1 MKTSEILDKVTLE
14 FAGGGKLALSDY
26 APYISNADAEVE
38 GIGEEEK
45 EGKLF
50 KHIYEPD
57 LFGIELNND
66 PIFFENIEDI
76 TWNNFDIVEC
86 LYKKDK
92 MLDYIEPYNDEGD
105 GHFYPNK
112 TVILSVSSNGELSTT
127 AFNGL
132 QYHTRE
138 YNGDEYLYIY
148 IPMA

>member
-1 MKTSEILDKVTLE
+1 MKTNEILDKVTLE

-26 APYISNADAEVE
+26 APYISNGQEEVE
-38 GIGEEEK
+38 GIGEEKE

-50 KHIYEPD
+50 KYIYEPD

-92 MLDYIEPYNDEGD
+92 MLDYIEPYNDNGD
-105 GHFYPNK
+105 GHFYPDK
-112 TVILSVSSNGELSTT
+112 TVITAVSSNKELSMTS
-127 AFNGL
+127 FNNL
-132 QYHTRE
+132 QYHTYE

-148 IPMA
+148 IPLN

>member
-26 APYISNADAEVE
+26 SPYISNGDAEVE
-38 GIGEEEK
+38 GIGEEEQ

-50 KHIYEPD
+50 KYIYEPD

-76 TWNNFDIVEC
+76 TWNNFDAVEC

-92 MLDYIEPYNDEGD
+92 MLDYIEQYNDEGD
-105 GHFYPNK
+105 GYFYPNK
-112 TVILSVSSNGELSTT
+112 TVITTISSNRELSTT
-127 AFNGL
+127 AFNKL
-132 QYHTRE
+132 QYHTYE